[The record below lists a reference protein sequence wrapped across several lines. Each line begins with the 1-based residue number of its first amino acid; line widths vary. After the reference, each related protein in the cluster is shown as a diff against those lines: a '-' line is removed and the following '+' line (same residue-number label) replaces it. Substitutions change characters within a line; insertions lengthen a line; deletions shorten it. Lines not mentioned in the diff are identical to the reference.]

1 MLQRVLAFLLF
12 LIPGVAVH
20 AQEDASPEPLTVA
33 EQMDYARTGTSA
45 DVEAFLR
52 EIDARSERTFLT
64 SIGTS
69 NEGRDL
75 WMLAVSDP
83 PVTTPEEARK
93 SGKLIVLMFGN
104 IHAGETCGKE
114 ALQMLARELALG
126 ERPDLLD
133 DLIVLLV
140 PNYNPDGNDRMAP
153 DNRPGQHGPDE
164 MGERANAQGL
174 DLNRDWIKMEAPETR
189 ALVRV
194 FRTWDPAV
202 IVDTHTTNGSNHG
215 YTITY
220 QGNKHPAGDRALLEF
235 VRDDFLP
242 AVDARFEEESSYKA
256 FWYGNFADNHT
267 KWTTY
272 PADPR
277 YGTPYRGLRNRVAIL
292 SEAYAYASFRDR
304 VLGTLAFCR
313 SILAETRAKK
323 DQIQR
328 LIREADE
335 RTICLGEHPGEEVLL
350 PLRVRPRAFEQK
362 ETVLGVQEYD
372 EEGNRIEPTGEVREY
387 EVEVINDFEPVLSVR
402 RAWGYVLPSSHL
414 HVLELLQR
422 HGIRVEEIL
431 EDMEIDAEVYRIDEV
446 TRSERVFQGHAIV
459 RVEKA
464 TPMRRT
470 LRLTPGMYLVRSA
483 QPLGTLAGYM
493 LEPQATDGL
502 TAWNFFDD
510 AMALGAE
517 FPVARLLE
525 PVAITR
531 TNAPPL
537 EEDRRPPEPLSFEN
551 LFGSGKR
558 PNLNGTGTRIL
569 RWLDDEHYLQEKDGK
584 PWKVHALTGRVE
596 AWQDPAAGVAE
607 RLGEHP
613 AISQDAARRLARQFA
628 QSDPDKGVVFQHA
641 GDLFHAR
648 SDGSQVV
655 RLTRSPQSEEVW
667 QVSPDGQ
674 WVAFVRDNDLWVA
687 HTRLGEARPLTTG
700 GTDLVRNG
708 KASWLYYEELFGR
721 SWRAFWWSPDSTRIC
736 YLQTDSSSV
745 PVYTIVDN
753 SRREQ
758 RIEQERYARP
768 GERNPH
774 VEAFIVDVA
783 GGSPRRIDLAD
794 YDDGAYL
801 ISHVSWT
808 PDARHVV
815 LHVQNRIQTW
825 LDILRVPA
833 DGATPERVLRDST
846 RAWIDSPGNAHY
858 LGDGSWLLFSERDGY
873 RHLYHYDKDG
883 SLLGQ
888 ITSGPWEVRSI
899 VRVDENEGWIY
910 FMGTRDSSIQSHLYR
925 VSLDGGDP
933 VRLTP
938 EGGSHRVMM
947 SPDGR
952 LFIDTWSSLHE
963 PTRVCL
969 RSSEDGSIIRW
980 INTNPAYERE
990 QFELGDIELVQIPAR
1005 DDRPALEGI
1014 IHYPPHFDPSKR
1026 YPVWVMTYAGPHAP
1040 TVRDSWQGGRT
1051 WERLLC
1057 AAGIVVLRTDP
1068 YPASGKGAVSA
1079 WESYKRLGVRE
1090 LQDLE
1095 DAVDWICTHDWADAT
1110 RVGISGHSFG
1120 GFITSYALTHSDRF
1134 SAGIA
1139 GAPVTDWR
1147 DYDTIYTERYMSTP
1161 QDNPEGYRETSVV
1174 EGAKGLHGR
1183 LLIAHGTIDDNVHM
1197 HNSIRLISALQR
1209 AGKIFETAIYPG
1221 SRHAIRSRQYRALQW
1236 EFIQRTMRV
1245 GEFAPQGTPP
1255 PNGDAPPHSEEHR
1268 PHEDMLG
1275 PSARNP

>member
-1 MLQRVLAFLLF
+1 MVRRALACLLIVALVL
-12 LIPGVAVH
+12 PSS
-20 AQEDASPEPLTVA
+20 AQEEVLPDPATIA
-33 EQMDYARTGTSA
+33 EQSSFARTGTSA
-45 DVEAFLR
+45 DVEALLR

-75 WMLAVSDP
+75 WMLVVSDP
-83 PVTTPEEARK
+83 PVTTPEEARA
-93 SGKLIVLMFGN
+93 SGKLVVLLFGN

-126 ERPDLLD
+126 DRPDLLD
-133 DLIVLLV
+133 DLIVCLV

-153 DNRPGQHGPDE
+153 DNRAGQHGPEE

-189 ALVRV
+189 AMVRV
-194 FRTWDPAV
+194 LRTWDPGV

-235 VRDDFLP
+235 VRDEFLP
-242 AVDARFEEESSYKA
+242 AVDARFEEATAYRA

-313 SILAETRAKK
+313 SVLEEARTKK
-323 DQIQR
+323 DEIRR

-335 RTICLGEHPGEEVLL
+335 RTTRLGERPGEEDLL

-372 EEGNRIEPTGEVREY
+372 EEGNRIDPTDEVREY
-387 EVEVINDFEPVLSVR
+387 EVAVINDFEPVLSVR
-402 RAWGYVLPSSHL
+402 RAWGYVLPPSHV
-414 HVLELLQR
+414 HVVELLQR
-422 HGIRVEEIL
+422 HGVRVEEIL
-431 EDMEIDAEVYRIDEV
+431 EDMEVDAEIYRIDEV
-446 TRSERVFQGHAIV
+446 TRSERIFQGHAMV
-459 RVEKA
+459 RVDRA
-464 TPMRRT
+464 TPVVRT
-470 LRLTPGMYLVRSA
+470 LRLSPGMYLVRSA
-483 QPLGTLAGYM
+483 QPLGTLGGYM

-502 TAWNFFDD
+502 AAWNFFDD

-517 FPVARLLE
+517 FPVARILE
-525 PVAITR
+525 PIAITR
-531 TNAPPL
+531 TNARPL
-537 EEDRRPPEPLSFEN
+537 DEDRPPPVPLTFEN
-551 LFGSGKR
+551 LFGSGQR
-558 PNLNGTGTRIL
+558 PNLNGTSTRIL
-569 RWLDDEHYLQEKDGK
+569 RWLDHEHYLQRKDK
-584 PWKVHALTGRVE
+584 ETWKVHALTGRSE
-596 AWQDPAAGVAE
+596 PWEDPGAAVTD
-607 RLGEHP
+607 RLSEHP
-613 AISQDAARRLARQFA
+613 AISPEAARRIARQFA
-628 QSDPDKGVVFQHA
+628 QSDSNHKGIVFPHA
-641 GDLFHAR
+641 GDLFYAER
-648 SDGSQVV
+648 DGSGVR
-655 RLTRSPQSEEVW
+655 RLTSSPQNEDVW

-674 WVAFVRDNDLWVA
+674 WVAFVRDNDLWVV
-687 HTRLGEARPLTTG
+687 HTRMGEARRLTVG
-700 GTDLVRNG
+700 GTDEVRNAR
-708 KASWLYYEELFGR
+708 ASWLYYEELFGR
-721 SWRAFWWSPDSTRIC
+721 SWRAFWWSPDSTKIC
-736 YLQTDSSSV
+736 YLQTDSTSV

-774 VEAFIVDVA
+774 VEVFVVDVA
-783 GGSPRRIDLAD
+783 GGSPRRVDLSD

-801 ISHVSWT
+801 VSHVSWT
-808 PDARHVV
+808 PDARSVV

-825 LDILRVPA
+825 LDVLRVPA
-833 DGATPERVLRDST
+833 TGTTPERVLRDST
-846 RAWIDSPGNAHY
+846 RAWISSPGSPRY
-858 LGDGSWLLFSERDGY
+858 LRDGSWLFFSERDGY
-873 RHLYHYDKDG
+873 RHLYHYDKEG
-883 SLLGQ
+883 TLIGQ
-888 ITSGPWEVRSI
+888 ITNGPWEVRSI
-899 VRVDENEGWIY
+899 VHIDEDKKTVW
-910 FMGTRDSSIQSHLYR
+910 FMGTVDGSTQSHLYR
-925 VSLDGGDP
+925 VSIEGGEP
-933 VRLTP
+933 IRLTP
-938 EGGSHRVMM
+938 EDGSHRVMM

-952 LFIDTWSSLHE
+952 LFVDTWSSLSE

-969 RSSEDGSIIRW
+969 RSADDGSRIRW
-980 INTNPAYERE
+980 INTNPAYERA
-990 QFELGDIELVQIPAR
+990 QYELGEIEHVQIPAR
-1005 DDRPALEGI
+1005 DGRPRLEGI
-1014 IHYPPHFDPSKR
+1014 VHYPPDFDPTR
-1026 YPVWVMTYAGPHAP
+1026 VYPVWVMTYAGPHAP

-1079 WESYKRLGVRE
+1079 WESYRQLGVRE
-1090 LQDLE
+1090 LEDLE
-1095 DAVDWICTHDWADAT
+1095 DAVDWITSHEWADAS

-1120 GFITSYALTHSDRF
+1120 GYITAYALTHSDRF
-1134 SAGIA
+1134 AAGIA

-1161 QDNPEGYRETSVV
+1161 QDNPEGYRRTSVV
-1174 EGAKGLHGR
+1174 EGAENLHGR

-1197 HNSIRLISALQR
+1197 QNSIRLIRALQQ

-1221 SRHAIRSRQYRALQW
+1221 SRHGIYSRQYRALQW

-1245 GEFAPQGTPP
+1245 GAFASPPDSAEGTP
-1255 PNGDAPPHSEEHR
+1255 APSEADQIR
-1268 PHEDMLG
+1268 KGQGGLG
-1275 PSARNP
+1275 PAG